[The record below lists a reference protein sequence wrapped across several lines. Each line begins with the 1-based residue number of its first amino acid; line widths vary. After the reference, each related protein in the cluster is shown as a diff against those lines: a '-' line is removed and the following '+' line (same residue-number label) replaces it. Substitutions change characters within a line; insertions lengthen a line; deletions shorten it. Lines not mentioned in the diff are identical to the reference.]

1 MKAEGIRQ
9 SRFHVRRSAMMIGA
23 LFACAGA
30 FAHAPDGDDPKEP
43 LSRAI
48 AEAHAVIHGTVAD
61 VRYRLSEK
69 NEAGERLPH
78 TFVTYKVRGVLAG
91 QVASE
96 ALTLRFLGG
105 PDGQGRFLSVSES
118 PMFDVGHEDILLVR
132 GNGTSHCPLVD
143 CGHGRFRIHKERMF
157 NARALPILAVKEGR
171 AINGRTPEAA
181 LLRYALPAPSFEG
194 LLEREDVRRRAL
206 ELSGGNLAALKQR
219 FDAEAPRGI
228 EYATEPGKRE
238 GGGDQ
243 ASGGAAMARIVVRED
258 PPIALAEFARA
269 IAQLP
274 GMRNASHRRVVTSV
288 DPDRPFV
295 AKLPGIGA
303 PAPTPRVLV
312 RPAPESEPDQRERQ
326 QVEQNGGDPVI
337 DRRR

>member
-1 MKAEGIRQ
+1 MKAEGTRQ
-9 SRFHVRRSAMMIGA
+9 SRVRASRCATMVGA

-43 LSRAI
+43 LSRAL

-78 TFVTYKVRGVLAG
+78 TFVTYKVRSVLAG
-91 QVASE
+91 RVASE

-118 PMFDVGHEDILLVR
+118 PMFEIGHEDVLLLR

-143 CGHGRFRIHKERMF
+143 CGHGRFRVHKERVY

-171 AINGRTPEAA
+171 AIHGRTPESA

-228 EYATEPGKRE
+228 EYATQPAKRE
-238 GGGDQ
+238 ANGDQ
-243 ASGGAAMARIVVRED
+243 ANGGAAIARLAVRED
-258 PPIALAEFARA
+258 PPIALAEFART

-274 GMRNASHRRVVTSV
+274 GMRNASHRRVVESV

-303 PAPTPRVLV
+303 PVQTPRVLA
-312 RPAPESEPDQRERQ
+312 RPIAESESDRRERQ
-326 QVEQNGGDPVI
+326 IVEQGGGDPVI
-337 DRRR
+337 DRVR